1 VYGKAYIALTRR
13 TLAKT
18 LGQAL
23 AYTIASVR
31 TLAQNT
37 PDLIQE
43 RTVKTAIV
51 LATKRISAITIKS
64 QKKASLISLAITAES
79 QATMLLAVLNQRS
92 IKNDAQKP
100 KFKLFS
106 STIQMLATVL
116 ALRLA
121 PEPVPKNL

>member
-1 VYGKAYIALTRR
+1 VYGKAYIALTER
-13 TLAKT
+13 TLAGT

-37 PDLIQE
+37 LDLIQE
-43 RTVKTAIV
+43 GTARTATV
-51 LATKRISAITIKS
+51 LATERMSAITIKS
-64 QKKASLISLAITAES
+64 RKKASLISLAITAES
-79 QATMLLAVLNQRS
+79 QATILLAVLNQRS
-92 IKNDAQKP
+92 IRTDARRP

-106 STIQMLATVL
+106 STTRMLATVL

-121 PEPVPKNL
+121 PELVPKNL